1 MELFVLVGLILF
13 NGVFAMAELAILTA
27 KRLRLETAAEQGNV
41 GAAHALKLADNP
53 NRFLSTVQVGITSIG
68 VLSGIVGEAA
78 LAQPLEIWLHSFGID
93 ATLSNYISTALV
105 VVVVTYFSIVI
116 GELIPKR
123 IAQTYPE
130 SVAILIS
137 RPIMWLSSATRPF
150 VFLLSRSTE
159 LFLQV
164 LSIRDKRESD
174 VTEEEIY
181 AVLKEGAESG
191 VLESE
196 ERVMMQNIFRLDER
210 KLASLMIPI
219 ADVIHLDLAADLS
232 SNLRLISS
240 SNHSRYPVIRNDW
253 NNVVGI
259 LRTKLLV
266 QGMVEGTAGS
276 IETLLDEALFVP
288 VSTSALSLFTQLQR
302 TDSKM
307 ALVVDEYGAV
317 LGLVTIQ
324 NLLEAITGQF
334 GTGGQKFE
342 WATQR
347 QDGSWLIDGAMPVLE
362 LKDLLAIRALPEED
376 RGRYSSISGM
386 FLLLHGAIP
395 KEGDFVVW
403 AGWRFEVVDMDGNA
417 IDKVLATRMG
427 AS

>member
-93 ATLSNYISTALV
+93 AALSNYISTALV